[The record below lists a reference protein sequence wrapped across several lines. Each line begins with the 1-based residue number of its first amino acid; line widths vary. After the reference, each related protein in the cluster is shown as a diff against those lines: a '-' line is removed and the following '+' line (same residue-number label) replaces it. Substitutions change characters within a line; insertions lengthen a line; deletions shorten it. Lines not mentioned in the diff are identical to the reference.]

1 MVVVVFAMCGWI
13 PCFSVKPE
21 FLDMFFSYIAL
32 EALAKAYV
40 CGLIL
45 YVEFEH

>member
-1 MVVVVFAMCGWI
+1 MVVVVFTMCGWI

-21 FLDMFFSYIAL
+21 FLDMFFNIAL